1 MSGLTTHVLDTV
13 KGSGAAGML
22 VEVSGPD
29 GQIAT
34 ATLDA
39 GGRATLL
46 ENLASGAYELR
57 FHVGAYG
64 NGFYD
69 IIPIRFIVDEPEKH
83 YHIPLILSAFAYS
96 TYRGG

>member
-13 KGSGAAGML
+13 KGNGAAGML

-29 GQIAT
+29 GQI
-34 ATLDA
+34 A

-57 FHVGAYG
+57 FHAGDYG
-64 NGFYD
+64 NTFYD
-69 IIPIRFIVDEPEKH
+69 IIPIRFIVDAETQH
-83 YHIPLILSAFAYS
+83 YHIPLILSAFGYS